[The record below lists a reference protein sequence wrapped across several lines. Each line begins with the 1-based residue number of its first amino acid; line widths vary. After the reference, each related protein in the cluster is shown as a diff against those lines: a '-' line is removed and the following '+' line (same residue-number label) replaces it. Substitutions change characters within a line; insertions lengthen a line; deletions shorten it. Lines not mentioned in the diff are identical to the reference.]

1 MKRIWRN
8 VCAILEQ
15 NYIRKV
21 GYLGQ
26 KHNRIRKVYNKSF
39 LVALVTKLKEK
50 NWYDAIWIHTS
61 KMYVMALKIFK
72 TAKVATKKEYK

>member
-21 GYLGQ
+21 
-26 KHNRIRKVYNKSF
+26 YNKSF

-50 NWYDAIWIHTS
+50 IWYDAIWIHTS

-72 TAKVATKKEYK
+72 TTKVATNKKYK